1 MRRHSLVLKRRTIEK
16 GDNKKGDNRTGDN
29 GGLIIALG
37 Q

>member
-1 MRRHSLVLKRRTIEK
+1 MLKGEQIEK

-29 GGLIIALG
+29 GGLIIAQG